1 MAHTI
6 RRWVEFILV
15 IAIIAG
21 IVYLVKFKPSNFIKV
36 PGTNT
41 VINMKEA
48 TQDIQNRLK
57 QLDTLAQQQKQ
68 MNDQLQQI
76 IVQMNQNIK
85 AAGQQKD
92 VQGSVN
98 TMKQHWGGQ

>member
-6 RRWVEFILV
+6 RRWVEFVLV
-15 IAIIAG
+15 ILIIAG
-21 IVYLVKFKPSNFIKV
+21 IVWLVKFKGPDIVKI
-36 PGTNT
+36 PGTNQ

-76 IVQMNQNIK
+76 MTKMNQNIQQ
-85 AAGQQKD
+85 AGQQKD
-92 VQGSVN
+92 IRN
-98 TMKQHWGGQ
+98 ATEDMKSHWGGQ